1 MEICGQRAPS
11 WQKDAGKQQLG
22 ASSLL
27 LLVLR
32 HVVPSLP
39 RPVDVPNW
47 KYLKKK
53 RGGGRG
59 RCHFL
64 GQNGENLQTEHGKL
78 FYHRKGCDFSHG
90 SAPGLSS
97 PALSPEVLPSL
108 LPQPRRALQHCSCI
122 SRFHLPNFQSSPE
135 LHLCLHLCA
144 YLPRSHPG
152 LHPCPFPYQS
162 DFTHARL
169 RCFSHALLHACTG
182 SLEPRHVP
190 VEVSSKI
197 ALLVF
202 YGGQNQTFNQFPM

>member
-1 MEICGQRAPS
+1 MTCGQRAPS

-53 RGGGRG
+53 KGGGGRG

-97 PALSPEVLPSL
+97 PALSPEVLPLL

-202 YGGQNQTFNQFPM
+202 YGGQNQTFNQFPT

>member
-1 MEICGQRAPS
+1 MTCGQRAPS

-47 KYLKKK
+47 RYLKKK
-53 RGGGRG
+53 KGMG

-97 PALSPEVLPSL
+97 PALSPEVLPLL

-202 YGGQNQTFNQFPM
+202 YGGQNQTFNQFPT

>member
-1 MEICGQRAPS
+1 M
-11 WQKDAGKQQLG
+11 
-22 ASSLL
+22 
-27 LLVLR
+27 
-32 HVVPSLP
+32 
-39 RPVDVPNW
+39 
-47 KYLKKK
+47 
-53 RGGGRG
+53 G

-90 SAPGLSS
+90 SVPGLSS
-97 PALSPEVLPSL
+97 PALSLEVLPSL

-162 DFTHARL
+162 DFTLARL

-202 YGGQNQTFNQFPM
+202 YGGQNQTFHQFPT